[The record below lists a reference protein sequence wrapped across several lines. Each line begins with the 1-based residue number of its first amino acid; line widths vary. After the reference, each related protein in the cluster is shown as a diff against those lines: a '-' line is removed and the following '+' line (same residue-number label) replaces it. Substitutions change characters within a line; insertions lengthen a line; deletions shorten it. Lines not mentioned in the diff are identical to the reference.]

1 MPSWAEKLSK
11 SAKFHSENGR
21 FGKAFQKWFFWHR
34 WDNPLEAKF
43 YVILSWRPHLFS
55 PAKKARFDS
64 RARFKPPGL
73 DLSFQGCFYVTE
85 RSMQTLQL
93 QLQFSCSIIPP
104 ATVIFSWHP
113 WAALRLCKSLTR
125 SRKTGYSQSDSDAQL
140 LQPFMQDKRARCC
153 PRCARGVLRRL
164 ADICD
169 KYM

>member
-34 WDNPLEAKF
+34 WEDPLEAKF

-73 DLSFQGCFYVTE
+73 DLSLQGCFYVTE

-93 QLQFSCSIIPP
+93 QLQFSCSIIPLWQKP
-104 ATVIFSWHP
+104 RFNIPVLPICHNNTMAKTLSSSIF
-113 WAALRLCKSLTR
+113 LCLYLTYKKP
-125 SRKTGYSQSDSDAQL
+125 SCAQFSSQL
-140 LQPFMQDKRARCC
+140 LW
-153 PRCARGVLRRL
+153 
-164 ADICD
+164 
-169 KYM
+169 